1 VVNPDTITVGNFV
14 TSTSVA
20 DARVEYRTSSKI
32 DAAEI
37 ASMFARFFLSMAAL

>member
-1 VVNPDTITVGNFV
+1 
-14 TSTSVA
+14 VA

-37 ASMFARFFLSMAAL
+37 ANTLSRFFLSISGI